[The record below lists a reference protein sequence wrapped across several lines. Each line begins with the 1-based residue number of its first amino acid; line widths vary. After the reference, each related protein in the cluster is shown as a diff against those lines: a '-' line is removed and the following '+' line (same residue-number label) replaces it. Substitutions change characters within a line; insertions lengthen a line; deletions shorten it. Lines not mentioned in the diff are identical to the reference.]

1 MPMTD
6 EFRLA
11 VVEEHLGSDSHPAR
25 YPDFAGEPPE
35 NHIPVDV
42 CAFAACAAGTY
53 HRKHQTVPAATSNV
67 LLLLDK
73 LGSCLRALT
82 ELQRAGKTVA
92 ITFAEAGTMQVADL
106 LSAPEALR
114 DFHEICRRADAAIAT
129 TPEGASVFRGA
140 GGRNVELIP
149 TPCPVDDPRWDFSV
163 PPDQRRGILIGT
175 FEFCTHYRNH
185 VAALLSARRVAE
197 ATGEPVTLVRG
208 GRRYNRRMAEQV
220 ERHWPAGLLR
230 VIEGPL
236 PALQFVRLM
245 AGHKLVFQFDQ
256 AGAAGQVAGEA
267 LLCRIPCVGG
277 YGGIERVVFPDLC
290 GFGHTPEQLVG
301 FATRLIEQPSEAEAA
316 VARALSIATD
326 QLSFAAARA
335 RLAEL
340 FARLGSQAGTI
351 GSGARSAG

>member
-1 MPMTD
+1 MPMPD

-11 VVEEHLGSDSHPAR
+11 VVEEHLGNDSHPAQ
-25 YPDFAGEPPE
+25 YPDFAGAPPE

-42 CAFAACAAGTY
+42 CAFAACTAGTY
-53 HRKHQTVPAATSNV
+53 HRKYQTVPAATSNV

-73 LGSCLRALT
+73 LASCLQALT
-82 ELQRAGKTVA
+82 ELQGAGKTVA
-92 ITFAEAGTMQVADL
+92 VTFAEAGTMQVADL

-140 GGRNVELIP
+140 GARNVELIP

-163 PPDQRRGILIGT
+163 PPEQRRGILIGT

-185 VAALLSARRVAE
+185 VAALLSARRIAE
-197 ATGEPVTLVRG
+197 VTGEPVTLIRG

-220 ERHWPAGLLR
+220 QRHWPAGLLR

-236 PALQFVRLM
+236 PALRFVRLM
-245 AGHKLVFQFDQ
+245 ATHKLVFQLDQ

-277 YGGIERVVFPDLC
+277 HGGIERVVFPELC
-290 GFGHTPEQLVG
+290 GFGHTPEQLVDL
-301 FATRLIEQPSEAEAA
+301 AIRLLEQPSEAEAA
-316 VARALSIATD
+316 VEGALSIAAER
-326 QLSFAAARA
+326 LSFTSSRA
-335 RLAEL
+335 RLADL
-340 FARLGSQAGTI
+340 YARIGSQAGAI